1 LKAPVGST
9 TQPPEN
15 AQELLAFEAEF
26 LYIPWHAPGAYPVAA
41 FANEDW
47 QWQLWGLR
55 VLKMALDCETAGRDV
70 E

>member
-15 AQELLAFEAEF
+15 AQELLAFEGEF
-26 LYIPWHAPGAYPVAA
+26 LYIPWHCLRLQAGG
-41 FANEDW
+41 
-47 QWQLWGLR
+47 GLS
-55 VLKMALDCETAGRDV
+55 VLEMGLDCETAGRDV